1 MNQCCNECDPCK
13 KRCGDPC
20 GCPLRV
26 LSICEIPD
34 RPGVVE
40 FNLDG
45 KTVEY
50 DFSGLVARVETDTHL
65 RADSVHRVLKYS
77 AERHVNNITAKQLGS
92 ILHIADIG
100 DVDITGVTDN
110 SLFVYQK
117 KSDCGRGCDGIDNS
131 WIAWNSDE
139 HLESS
144 GETLMVF
151 DEDNAPKALQPPT
164 HTDQFYS
171 LMWRA
176 GDKIGYTQPVEV
188 SAPSTDANGFSYLMF
203 VNPTTKQLES
213 LKVAVTIDGSG
224 NVTFNTNGGN

>member
-20 GCPLRV
+20 GCPLRA

-50 DFSGLVARVETDTHL
+50 DFSGLVARIETDTHL

-100 DVDITGVTDN
+100 DVDITGVTNN

-139 HLESS
+139 HLENS

-203 VNPTTKQLES
+203 VNPTTKQLEA